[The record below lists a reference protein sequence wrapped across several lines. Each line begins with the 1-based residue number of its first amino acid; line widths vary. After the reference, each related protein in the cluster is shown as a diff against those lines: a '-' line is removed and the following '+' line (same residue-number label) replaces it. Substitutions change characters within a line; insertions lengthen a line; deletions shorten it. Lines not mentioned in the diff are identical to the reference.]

1 MFTRSAPGVRLVV
14 SAVLACILGAPP
26 NFRICLAS
34 PLQDSK
40 PQAVPV
46 FVNDFELA
54 VAPSKPPSPTPAS
67 NVPKKPTS
75 EPSGLY
81 QDSDQPSEQAR
92 LIVDTFSKTLLQS
105 LQNSKFTSSK
115 QSGARPAAGVLIR
128 GVFAEP
134 DTMNR
139 IRRGLLG
146 NNAPGGKFLLY
157 VGIFNLSRPDAPLY
171 ELAPVQSPDTRYGPL
186 ITLNNYIPLAKY
198 EVAKNPSEEDVRKIC
213 AQIVANL
220 TALLAA
226 NPTAFSQ

>member
-1 MFTRSAPGVRLVV
+1 MFTRSAPSIRLVV
-14 SAVLACILGAPP
+14 SAVFACTLVVPA
-26 NFRICLAS
+26 NLRICLAAHS
-34 PLQDSK
+34 QDWK

-54 VAPSKPPSPTPAS
+54 VAPSKPPSPAS
-67 NVPKKPTS
+67 APNAAKKPTR

-81 QDSDQPSEQAR
+81 QDSDQPSEQVR
-92 LIVDTFSKTLLQS
+92 LIVDSFSKTLLQS
-105 LQNSKFTSSK
+105 LQNSKFPSSK
-115 QSGARPAAGVLIR
+115 QSGARPTAGVLIR

-134 DTMNR
+134 DSMNR

-171 ELAPVQSPDTRYGPL
+171 ELAPAQSPDARYGPV

-226 NPTAFSQ
+226 NPAAFSE